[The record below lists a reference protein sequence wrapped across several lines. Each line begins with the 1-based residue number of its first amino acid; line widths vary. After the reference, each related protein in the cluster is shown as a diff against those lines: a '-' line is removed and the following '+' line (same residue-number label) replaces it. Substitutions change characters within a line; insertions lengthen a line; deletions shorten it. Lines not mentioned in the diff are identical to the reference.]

1 MLKNAGHGTSERHE
15 RFLRLFLPLRHRLH
29 RFACALTRGEE
40 EALDLTGDTILA
52 AMESYDP
59 ARPEETFRS
68 YLFTIAVRVHR
79 RGRRRRERMLRLDEA
94 EAENERST
102 LSPPDVDADIRA
114 LREAMA
120 RLPLRQRE
128 AVALFELSDMSLQEI
143 RAIQGGS
150 LSGVK
155 SRIVRGRKRL
165 AELLGAEE
173 NGKET
178 GRTKRESRTTRERNA
193 AEREADE
200 EKERLL
206 SPAVGRG

>member
-1 MLKNAGHGTSERHE
+1 MLKNAGHGTSERHKQ
-15 RFLRLFLPLRHRLH
+15 FLRLFLPLRHRLH
-29 RFACALTRGEE
+29 RFACALARGEE

-52 AMESYDP
+52 ALESYDP
-59 ARPEETFRS
+59 GRPEETFRS

-79 RGRRRRERMLRLDEA
+79 RGRRRRERIRRLDEA
-94 EAENERST
+94 EADNERST

-155 SRIVRGRKRL
+155 SRIARGRKRP

-173 NGKET
+173 QKKET
-178 GRTKRESRTTRERNA
+178 ERAEQESRKRRERNA

-200 EKERLL
+200 EKKRLL